1 MTDDKEYEPQ
11 LTPNMAGKLLKADEL
26 ATVYI
31 KIRTAIKDKEEEH
44 KTELAP
50 LQEQMDTI
58 SDALLTLCKEQNAS
72 TIKTDYGTISRR
84 TTSRYWTS
92 DWERMYDFIKE
103 HDAPYLLE
111 QRIHNTNMKKFLDEN
126 PDELP
131 VGLQANTKYAISVRK
146 PPAK

>member
-1 MTDDKEYEPQ
+1 M
-11 LTPNMAGKLLKADEL
+11 
-26 ATVYI
+26 
-31 KIRTAIKDKEEEH
+31 
-44 KTELAP
+44 
-50 LQEQMDTI
+50 I

-72 TIKTDYGTISRR
+72 TIKTDYGPISRR